1 MSLAEYIEAHSS
13 PEGAV
18 LEQITR
24 NTHLEVINPR
34 MLSGHVQGRVLS
46 MLSKMIRPKRILEL
60 GTFTG
65 YSALCLAEGLTEDGK
80 LITIEHND
88 EMEEAIRRNL
98 ALSPLGKKIELVIG
112 DAKEWLEIAA
122 KAAVDGRS
130 ATPVDGRTPQSHSD
144 SSPINKGAEEEV
156 KGERLEVKGERLEEK
171 ATLSE
176 LGWAIVGF
184 LAFAAAMGGIVLVV
198 QWLLHGW
205 QATMGMVIYA
215 ILGLI
220 IGINYSGKPLELGY
234 HGLGE
239 LVIGMM
245 FGPLL
250 MLGVQAALTGT
261 PFTWEM
267 LCMSVGIGC
276 MVTNIVYVHSVMEVN
291 ADAELGKMTFARLLF
306 EAKSIGTP
314 QSHSDS
320 SPINKGAKR
329 GERLMVIF
337 IGVFA
342 MMPFVMLGLGIA
354 MGWWSAW
361 YLLTL
366 ATLPMSVYLIH
377 STRLFAYGLPRE
389 DTPHWW
395 MGPMGNWEG
404 YKKVGIDWFL
414 YRWLLARNICTFFCL
429 ILMIVC
435 LVLR

>member
-1 MSLAEYIEAHSS
+1 MRIGFWIKNARNIALPQSLLPCLTAIVLCIGQEGFVWWLAIPVILGVCAAH
-13 PEGAV
+13 
-18 LEQITR
+18 
-24 NTHLEVINPR
+24 
-34 MLSGHVQGRVLS
+34 
-46 MLSKMIRPKRILEL
+46 L
-60 GTFTG
+60 G
-65 YSALCLAEGLTEDGK
+65 
-80 LITIEHND
+80 
-88 EMEEAIRRNL
+88 MNL
-98 ALSPLGKKIELVIG
+98 ADDYFDYKHDS
-112 DAKEWLEIAA
+112 
-122 KAAVDGRS
+122 
-130 ATPVDGRTPQSHSD
+130 RTRAD
-144 SSPINKGAEEEV
+144 ISSTSIRARMEKCHYLD
-156 KGERLEVKGERLEEK
+156 ERLEVRGERQEDK

-184 LAFAAAMGGIVLVV
+184 LAFAAVMGGIVLVG

-250 MLGVQAALTGT
+250 MLGVQAALTGN

-276 MVTNIVYVHSVMEVN
+276 MVTNIVYVHSVMEVK

-435 LVLR
+435 CVSLVFSV